1 MNIFGWS
8 NKNLSKPVLC
18 PDCNGSGVS
27 WLQEIKEGEKP
38 EFSRKLCTPCRG
50 TGIIGIP
57 ALERLTP
64 IQLFQFIQDGTPEG
78 ASGEKLLPWL
88 KNLAPEKIDEIISL
102 RIRNGEQFLPWLK
115 NLNPENVEAV
125 IDIRIHNNDLMA
137 KMLKNEVPGL
147 TASELAELRINTTA
161 EKFNNIVAE
170 RIEAANAE
178 E

>member
-18 PDCNGSGVS
+18 PDCNGSGAR
-27 WLQEIKEGEKP
+27 WLQETKEGEKP
-38 EFSRKLCTPCRG
+38 EFARKLCTSCRG

-64 IQLFQFIQDGTPEG
+64 IQLFQFTQDGTPEG

-88 KNLAPEKIDEIISL
+88 KNLAQEKVDEIINL
-102 RIRNGEQFLPWLK
+102 RIRNGEQLLPWLK
-115 NLNPENVEAV
+115 NLNTENVEAV

-137 KMLKNEVPGL
+137 KILKNEVQGL
-147 TASELAELRINTTA
+147 TTAELSELRLNTTS

-170 RIEAANAE
+170 RIEAAKASE
-178 E
+178 

>member
-8 NKNLSKPVLC
+8 NKNLSKPLLC

-27 WLQEIKEGEKP
+27 WLQETKEGEKP
-38 EFSRKLCTPCRG
+38 EFIRKLCPSCRG

-64 IQLFQFIQDGTPEG
+64 MQLFHFIQDGTPEG

-88 KNLAPEKIDEIISL
+88 KNLAPEKVDEIIAM
-102 RIRNGEQFLPWLK
+102 RIRNGEQLLPWFK
-115 NLNPENVEAV
+115 NLNHENVEAV

-137 KMLKNEVPGL
+137 KILKNEVPGL
-147 TASELAELRINTTA
+147 TSSELAELRLNTTS
-161 EKFNNIVAE
+161 EKFNNVVAE
-170 RIEAANAE
+170 RLEEAKAGE
-178 E
+178 